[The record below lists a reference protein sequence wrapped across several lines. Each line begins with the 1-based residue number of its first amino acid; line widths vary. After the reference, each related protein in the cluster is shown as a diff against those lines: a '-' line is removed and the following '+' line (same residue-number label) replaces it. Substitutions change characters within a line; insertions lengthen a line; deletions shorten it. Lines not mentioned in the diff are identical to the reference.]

1 MTMTPS
7 EHNPAG
13 CVDAGP
19 GQRAALPLCVDLD
32 GTLIHGDLLWECIVL
47 LLKNNP
53 LCLLLMP
60 FWLVSGGRA
69 NVKRQVA
76 QRAALEP
83 RNIAYNR
90 ELLEFLEGEHKRGRP
105 LILATAADQPL

>member
-7 EHNPAG
+7 ENDPAG
-13 CVDAGP
+13 GVDADP

-47 LLKNNP
+47 LLKKNP
-53 LCLLLMP
+53 LSLLLLP

-69 NVKRQVA
+69 NVKRQ
-76 QRAALEP
+76 AAKRVSLEP
-83 RNIAYNR
+83 GNIAYNR
-90 ELLEFLEGEHKRGRP
+90 EVLDFLAAEHRR
-105 LILATAADQPL
+105 